1 MVLIII
7 YVVVDSDE
15 MEVKM
20 DKTTDIHSNYWENP
34 QLLHKNRLPARA
46 NFLPYQSVESA
57 LTFERANSERFKL
70 LNGMWK
76 FNLFSM
82 PSEAPADFYEE
93 SFDITGWSD
102 IAVPSNW
109 QMEGYGHPHYTNVIY
124 PFPVDPPKVPTENP
138 TGLYRRDF
146 NIPEDWDGYGIFL
159 RFEGV
164 DSVFS
169 VWVNGMEVGLSK
181 GSRIPS
187 EFDITPMVRKG
198 DNVLAV
204 KVLQWSEASYIEDQ
218 DMWWLS
224 GIFRDVYLLARPKT
238 YVSDFFI
245 KTLLD
250 DEYKDAVLELEG
262 SVAGISDK
270 KGSVVEFCLKDET
283 GQMVA
288 SCAYDCKSENGSQN
302 AMFKAKVKVVNPQKW
317 SAESPYLYTLIITL
331 KGLDGSIFEV
341 IAQKTGFRSIEL
353 KNGLFLVNGVA
364 IKFKGVNRHE
374 HHPDL
379 GRTIPYDTMLA
390 DVLLMKRHNINA
402 VRTSHYPD
410 DPKFYDLCDTYGLYV
425 IDEADL
431 ECHGFAIIGDWDRL
445 SNDPLWENAYID
457 RVLRMVHRDKNHPC
471 VLMWSLGNESGF
483 GENHRSMAKAARV
496 VDPTRL
502 IHYEGE
508 TRLIFE
514 EHNREPEVADIFST
528 MYTSVDTMIE
538 LGKIKKLSK
547 PHILCEYAHAM
558 GNGPGNLKEYWDA
571 FYEYDRLQGGFVWE
585 WIDHGIRKK
594 TPDGSEYFA
603 YGGDFGDEPNDGNF
617 VIDGLVFP
625 DRTPSPGLIEYK
637 KVLEPIRVNAID
649 VLSGKISITNRY
661 DFISLDHINISWN
674 VASHGKILQSG
685 TISMPCIKPKEDR
698 EINIPFILTQE
709 CGNSDE
715 CYLNIDFLLAQD
727 TIWAKVGHTL
737 AWTQFK
743 IPYEKSVKK
752 TMSEKSI
759 SPLSCFENHNKIT
772 VIGRDF
778 EIGFDK
784 VYGRL
789 CSLNFNGLN
798 ILLKGPV
805 LNFWRA
811 PTDNDVHE
819 AAGWRRKGVDKLR
832 HRIDSVSW
840 EIMPDS
846 KSVKINCLT
855 RIAPPILSW
864 GIVCNYAYTISGDG
878 SIIID
883 VSGHPE
889 GDAPETLPRIG
900 LNLVLPNRFDQV
912 EWFGRG
918 PGESYPDSKM
928 ANRFGLYSAGVNDLY
943 TPYIRPQENGS
954 RCDVRW
960 ASFTD
965 LRGMGLLSA
974 GFPQFDFS
982 ALKFSIEDLDK
993 ATHRHI
999 LKPRDEVYINLD
1011 HAQHGLGSASCGPGQ
1026 LPEYSLICGDFS
1038 FKLALMPFYK
1048 EVSTPELLN

>member
-1 MVLIII
+1 
-7 YVVVDSDE
+7 
-15 MEVKM
+15 M
-20 DKTTDIHSNYWENP
+20 DKKIDSQINYWENP
-34 QLLHKNRLPARA
+34 KLLHINRLPART
-46 NFLPYQSVESA
+46 NFLPYQNGESA
-57 LTFERANSERFKL
+57 LTFERSNSERCKL

-76 FNLFSM
+76 FHIVSM
-82 PSEAPADFYEE
+82 PSEAPVDFYAE
-93 SFDITGWSD
+93 SFNTTGWSD

-109 QMEGYGHPHYTNVIY
+109 QMEGYGYPHYTNVIY
-124 PFPVDPPKVPTENP
+124 PFPVDPPRIPTENP
-138 TGLYRRDF
+138 TGLYRRNF
-146 NIPEDWDGYGIFL
+146 NISEDWDGYRIFL

-164 DSVFS
+164 DNVFS
-169 VWVNGMEVGLSK
+169 VWVNGVEVGLSK
-181 GSRIPS
+181 GSRIPA
-187 EFDITPMVRKG
+187 EFEITPMIRNG
-198 DNVLAV
+198 NNTLAV
-204 KVLQWSEASYIEDQ
+204 KVLQWSETSYIEDQ

-238 YVSDFFI
+238 RVSDFFI

-250 DEYKDAVLELEG
+250 DEYKDAILEVEG
-262 SVAGISDK
+262 SVAAMAGNEDSI
-270 KGSVVEFCLKDET
+270 VEFCLKDEM
-283 GQMVA
+283 GEMVT
-288 SCAYDCKSENGSQN
+288 SCEFECKSENGRGD
-302 AMFKAKVKVVNPQKW
+302 AFFKTGLKTDNPQKW
-317 SAESPYLYTLIITL
+317 SAESPYLYTLMITL
-331 KGLDGSIFEV
+331 KNTNGDVLEV
-341 IAQKTGFRSIEL
+341 IAQRVGFRSIEL

-379 GRTIPYDTMLA
+379 GRALPYDTMLE

-410 DPKFYDLCDTYGLYV
+410 DPKFYDLCDKYGLYV

-431 ECHGFAIIGDWDRL
+431 ECHGFAIVGDWDRL
-445 SNDPLWENAYID
+445 SKDPSWEDAYVD
-457 RVLRMVHRDKNHPC
+457 RMLRMVHRDKNHPC

-483 GENHRSMAKAARV
+483 GENHFAMAKAARA

-514 EHNREPEVADIFST
+514 DHNLDPEVADVFST
-528 MYTSVDTMIE
+528 MYTSIDTLIE
-538 LGKIKKLSK
+538 LGKIKKKTK

-558 GNGPGNLKEYWDA
+558 GNGPGNLKEYWEV

-594 TPDGSEYFA
+594 TSDGCEYFA

-637 KVLEPIRVNAID
+637 KVLEPIKVDAVD
-649 VLSGKISITNRY
+649 VLSGKISITNLY
-661 DFISLDHINISWN
+661 DFISLDHIIVAWN
-674 VASHGKILQSG
+674 VASYGKILQSG
-685 TISMPCIKPKEDR
+685 TTCMPDIKPKENR

-709 CGNSDE
+709 CRNSDE
-715 CYLNIDFLLAQD
+715 CYINLDFLLAKD
-727 TIWAKVGHTL
+727 TLWAKAGHTL
-737 AWTQFK
+737 AWAQLK
-743 IPYEKSVKK
+743 IPCEKSVKK
-752 TMSEKSI
+752 TKSVKTMSS
-759 SPLSCFENHNKIT
+759 LSCSETKNMI
-772 VIGRDF
+772 VIIGQDF
-778 EIGFDK
+778 EVCFDK
-784 VYGRL
+784 AYGRL
-789 CSLNFNGLN
+789 CKLSVNGLD
-798 ILLKGPV
+798 ILSKGPA

-819 AAGWRRKGVDKLR
+819 AVGWRRKGIDKLR
-832 HRIDSVSW
+832 HRIDKVSW
-840 EIMPDS
+840 EIMPDN
-846 KSVKINCLT
+846 KSVRISCLT
-855 RIAPPILSW
+855 RIASPILSW
-864 GIVCNYAYTISGDG
+864 GIVCEYTYLVSGDG
-878 SIIID
+878 SIVID

-889 GDAPETLPRIG
+889 GEAPETLPRIG
-900 LNLVLPNRFDQV
+900 LNLVLPKKFDQV

-918 PGESYPDSKM
+918 PGESYPDSKA
-928 ANRFGLYSAGVNDLY
+928 ANRVGLYSARVDEFY

-965 LRGMGLLSA
+965 MRGVGLVVA
-974 GFPQFDFS
+974 GIPQFDFS

-999 LKPRDEVYINLD
+999 LKPADEVYINLD

-1026 LPEYSLICGDFS
+1026 LPQYRLLCGDFR
-1038 FKLALMPFYK
+1038 FKVALMPFFK
-1048 EVSTPELLN
+1048 GVLTFEQMNSLLNL